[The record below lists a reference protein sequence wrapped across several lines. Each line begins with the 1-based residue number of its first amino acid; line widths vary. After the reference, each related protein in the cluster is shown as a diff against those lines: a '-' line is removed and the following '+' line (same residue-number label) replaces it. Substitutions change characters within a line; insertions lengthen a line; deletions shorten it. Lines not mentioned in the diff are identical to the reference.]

1 MSIDLTK
8 DLLRDPAKVGELE
21 CFLTFRFGGAS
32 QTQSARIDYKEQLQ
46 VFYDQKGKLTAIKWV
61 EDGSENMARDLVSEA
76 EDALYGNHGNGVG
89 TSYVFSQYR
98 IQGFVRVKNDIQ
110 IVPLPDEAPKPDF
123 ELAKHP
129 GLLQF
134 SYPKSSN
141 RSINQFRRPKR
152 EREILLLL
160 NVLLRGGLTTSCL
173 L

>member
-1 MSIDLTK
+1 M
-8 DLLRDPAKVGELE
+8 E
-21 CFLTFRFGGAS
+21 
-32 QTQSARIDYKEQLQ
+32 
-46 VFYDQKGKLTAIKWV
+46 VFYNKKGKVSKVKWLN
-61 EDGSENMARDLVSEA
+61 DDSENIARDLVSEA
-76 EDALYGNHGNGVG
+76 EDALYGDHGTGVG
-89 TSYVFSQYR
+89 RCHVFSQYR